1 MASTGVGVTALLQA
15 LVAASVLLTLWFVL
29 TLGSPRRSENPTIA
43 WLLAAWAW
51 VTVAFETLL
60 LLALFQIHV
69 PAWLAAVVL
78 FAQDGVFAWRLALL
92 WRSRHK
98 DDRVEE

>member
-1 MASTGVGVTALLQA
+1 MTVLLQG

-29 TLGSPRRSENPTIA
+29 TLGSPRRSENQPIA

-60 LLALFQIHV
+60 LLALFQVHV
-69 PAWLAAVVL
+69 PGWLAALVL

-92 WRSRHK
+92 WRSR
-98 DDRVEE
+98 RRT